1 MRRSLV
7 ILSLLAAVSAL
18 GACGPGSQAGSGSD
32 ALAANSWRAVEVSG
46 KPVPA
51 NLEVTLSFADGR
63 VSGNSGCNNYGGDA
77 TATGDSLRVSAIM
90 STKMACLEPGVMET
104 EMTYLQALQGAE
116 RWAVGGDGQ
125 LVISGAKGEIRLTPV
140 APQKQP

>member
-7 ILSLLAAVSAL
+7 LLSLLAAVSAL
-18 GACGPGSQAGSGSD
+18 CACGPGSKAGGGSD
-32 ALAANSWRAVEVSG
+32 ALAANSWRAVEVAG

-51 NLEVTLSFADGR
+51 NLEVTLSFAEGR

-77 TATGDSLRVSAIM
+77 TATGESLRVSAIM

-104 EMTYLQALQGAE
+104 EMAYLQALQGAE

-125 LVISGAKGEIRLTPV
+125 LVIEGAKGAIRLAPV
-140 APQKQP
+140 AARTQP